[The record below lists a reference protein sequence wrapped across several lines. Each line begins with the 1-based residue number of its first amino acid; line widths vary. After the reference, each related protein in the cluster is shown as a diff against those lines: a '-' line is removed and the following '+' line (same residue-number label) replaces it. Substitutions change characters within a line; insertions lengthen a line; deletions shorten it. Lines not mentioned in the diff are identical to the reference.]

1 MTSIY
6 ESSPRHLR
14 HLVEWPQAVAEAVRD
29 ELAGKQSN
37 VPRVPILQKKAGF
50 SRDVVYGVDSVSRG
64 ALFGR

>member
-1 MTSIY
+1 M
-6 ESSPRHLR
+6 
-14 HLVEWPQAVAEAVRD
+14 AEAVRD